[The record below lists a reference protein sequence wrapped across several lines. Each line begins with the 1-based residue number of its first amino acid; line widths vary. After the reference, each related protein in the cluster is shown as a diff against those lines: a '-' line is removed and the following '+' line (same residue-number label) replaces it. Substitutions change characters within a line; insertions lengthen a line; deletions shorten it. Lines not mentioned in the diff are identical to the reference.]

1 MNNLEVSL
9 VDQLCPICGKVADQ
23 VILMNSL
30 LTEEIAKEVKNMHG
44 KAIGYADKCCDECSK
59 YKDDVIFFIGADISK
74 SDTEPYRT
82 GQIAG
87 IKRDSELA
95 KSVKNAATLKDGTMY
110 IFIDENIGKQM
121 GLWK

>member
-9 VDQLCPICGKVADQ
+9 VDKLCPICGKVANQ

-30 LTEEIAKEVKNMHG
+30 LTEEMAKEVKNMHG

-74 SDTEPYRT
+74 SDQEPYRT

-87 IKRDSELA
+87 VKRDSELA
-95 KSVKNAATLKDGTMY
+95 KSVKNAVTLKDGTTY
-110 IFIDENIGKQM
+110 IFIDENIGKQI

>member
-1 MNNLEVSL
+1 MSNLEVSL
-9 VDQLCPICGKVADQ
+9 VDQLCPICGKVANQ
-23 VILMNSL
+23 EILMNSL
-30 LTEEIAKEVKNMHG
+30 LTEEIAKEVKSMHG
-44 KAIGYADKCCDECSK
+44 KAIGYADKCCEECSK
-59 YKDDVIFFIGADISK
+59 YKDEVIFFIGADISK
-74 SDTEPYRT
+74 SDAEPYRT

-110 IFIDENIGKQM
+110 IFIDENIGKQI

>member
-9 VDQLCPICGKVADQ
+9 VDRLCPICGKVADQ
-23 VILMNSL
+23 AILMNSL

-44 KAIGYADKCCDECSK
+44 KAIGYADKCCDECGK

-74 SDTEPYRT
+74 SDKEPYRT

-87 IKRDSELA
+87 VKRDSELA
-95 KSVKNAATLKDGTMY
+95 KSVKNAAILKDGTTY
-110 IFIDENIGKQM
+110 IFIDENIGKQI

>member
-1 MNNLEVSL
+1 MSNLEVSL
-9 VDQLCPICGKVADQ
+9 VDKLCPICGKVADQ

-30 LTEEIAKEVKNMHG
+30 LTEEIAKEVKSMHG
-44 KAIGYADKCCDECSK
+44 KAIGYADKCCEECSK
-59 YKDDVIFFIGADISK
+59 YKDEVIFFIGADISK

-95 KSVKNAATLKDGTMY
+95 KSVKNAITLKDGTTY
-110 IFIDENIGKQM
+110 IFIDENIGKQI